1 MANSTDLPVNIP
13 ISSSYGNKGTTNAA
27 RGLKDVEDK
36 LKDVERQGKRT
47 GTGLREMI
55 GAFAGLAGVAAV
67 IQQAREALESLN
79 RQEQAMNALSIAAEK
94 AGQSSE
100 KVGEKVTE
108 MADALKRAAGIDDDE
123 TIPAMIRTYQATGN
137 VEKALT
143 RARLAADLSVGGLL
157 KYGEAHDMVS
167 KAANGQ
173 TEELKRFGIV
183 IDQTL
188 PKKEQAR
195 RALEALEKQFGGSAS
210 QAKGNTVELAKLK
223 VQYEDIRDSIVSK
236 VVPSVSTLTRALG
249 EFGDYAAGAVLTTIK
264 SFGWLWEE
272 TKGLARAVKA
282 YFKGDFDVAKGE
294 LAKLPELAKKSQ
306 AEIDEI
312 WDAVAAK
319 HEARWTDSA
328 KAIELGHKDVRNAIN
343 DDLSSMTAEA
353 EAFLDRYMKNIVWV
367 RYKLGPELLKAQ
379 QEANAKAAEA
389 DREASERSAETAKTI
404 LGNLAA
410 FHADIARFRTETAV
424 GLQAQHA
431 ARMAQLDTEE
441 RLALKKLETD
451 KISSEAT
458 IAAVRERY
466 ARERILLGEATAR
479 AEEEQILTVANTAL
493 GAAAAI
499 FGDHKEIAIA
509 QAIVNTYEGAS
520 KALAQGGIYGT
531 ILAAVVIA
539 AGLAQVAKISSTN
552 PRSGSGGGPST
563 TGRGFDDPS
572 NDAAARMGG
581 ARWARDMVR
590 EWTSGVSAGWAAGL
604 TGGRNSSTVSNS
616 STVDQSRHYNLEFSL
631 PGVLDVHSVEQGK
644 QLRRTLDSVG
654 RQVDDGRILSRRA

>member
-1 MANSTDLPVNIP
+1 MATELGVDLPIRSTFDP
-13 ISSSYGNKGTTNAA
+13 KGSDEAA
-27 RGLKDVEDK
+27 RRLRDIE
-36 LKDVERQGKRT
+36 KRLEGIEAQAKKT
-47 GTGLREMI
+47 GGGVKEMA
-55 GAFAGLAGVAAV
+55 GAFAGLAGVAV
-67 IQQAREALESLN
+67 LIQQAREALESLN
-79 RQEQAMNALSIAAEK
+79 RQEQAMNALSLAAEK
-94 AGQSSE
+94 AGQSNE
-100 KVGEKVTE
+100 KVTKGVTE

-123 TIPAMIRTYQATGN
+123 TIPAMIRAYQATGN
-137 VEKALT
+137 LETALT
-143 RARLAADLSVGGLL
+143 RARLAADVSVGGLL
-157 KYGEAHDMVS
+157 KFGEANALVE

-173 TEELKRFGIV
+173 TEELKKFGIV
-183 IDQTL
+183 IDQNL

-195 RALEALEKQFGGSAS
+195 RAMLALEKQFGGSAEK
-210 QAKGNTVELAKLK
+210 AKGNTVELAKLRTK
-223 VQYEDIRDSIVSK
+223 YEDIRDAIVQRL
-236 VVPSVSTLTRALG
+236 VPSVLWLVNAFGL
-249 EFGDYAAGAVLTTIK
+249 FGDMAASAALTAWTAM
-264 SFGWLWEE
+264 SGLWDALKQLG
-272 TKGLARAVKA
+272 TAAKA
-282 YFKGDFDVAKGE
+282 FFSGDFGVAKAE
-294 LAKLPELAKKSQ
+294 YAKIAEITKRTQ
-306 AEIDEI
+306 AEIAEI
-312 WDAVAAK
+312 QEAATSQYEK
-319 HEARWTDSA
+319 RFLQSTETV
-328 KAIELGHKDVRNAIN
+328 KLGHKDVRNAIN
-343 DDLSSMTAEA
+343 QDLSSMSAEA

-367 RYKLGPELLKAQ
+367 RHKLGPELLKAQ

-389 DREASERSAETAKTI
+389 DREASQKSAETAKTI

-424 GLQAQHA
+424 GLQAQHS

-441 RLALKKLETD
+441 RLALKKLEAD
-451 KISSEAT
+451 KISTEAT
-458 IAAVRERY
+458 VAAVRERY

-479 AEEEQILTVANTAL
+479 AEQEQILTVANTAL

-552 PRSGSGGGPST
+552 PSRSGGGPST

-581 ARWARDMVR
+581 ARWANDMVR

-616 STVDQSRHYNLEFSL
+616 STVDQSRHYSVEFQL

>member
-1 MANSTDLPVNIP
+1 MATELGVDLPIRSTFDP
-13 ISSSYGNKGTTNAA
+13 KGSDEAA
-27 RGLKDVEDK
+27 RRLRDIEKRLEGIEGQAKKTGGGLK
-36 LKDVERQGKRT
+36 
-47 GTGLREMI
+47 EMA
-55 GAFAGLAGVAAV
+55 GAFAGLAGVAV
-67 IQQAREALESLN
+67 LIQQAREALESLN
-79 RQEQAMNALSIAAEK
+79 RQEQAMNALSLAAEK
-94 AGQSSE
+94 AGQSNEAVTKS
-100 KVGEKVTE
+100 VTE

-123 TIPAMIRTYQATGN
+123 TIPAMIRTYQATQN
-137 VEKALT
+137 VEKALI

-157 KYGEAHDMVS
+157 KYGEAHEMVN

-343 DDLSSMTAEA
+343 DDLRSTTENM
-353 EAFLDRYMKNIVWV
+353 EAFFEKYRKNVEWV
-367 RYKLGPELLKAQ
+367 RFKLGPELLKAS

-424 GLQAQHA
+424 GLQAQHS

-441 RLALKKLETD
+441 RIALKKLLDD

-466 ARERILLGEATAR
+466 ARERILLGEATAA
-479 AEEEQILTVANTAL
+479 AEQEQILTVANTAL

-552 PRSGSGGGPST
+552 PSRSGGGPST

-581 ARWARDMVR
+581 ARWAKDMVR

-604 TGGRNSSTVSNS
+604 TGGGNSSSVTNS

-644 QLRRTLDSVG
+644 KLRRTLDSVG